1 MRDLRDTV
9 SWVTGAGSGIGQAG
23 AVALAQAGS
32 RVVISGRRAEA
43 LEETAAAIEKVGG
56 SPVIEPL
63 DVSDEASVNAVA
75 GRIMERWQRC
85 DILVNSAGINVQQR
99 HWGQVSNAD
108 FERVMAINLNGAFFC
123 TQAVLPAMR
132 EHGDGLVINVSSWA
146 GRFNSFVTGPAYGA
160 SKFAMC
166 AMSEN
171 LNIEE
176 GVHGIRACALCPGE
190 VSTPILDRRPIPVT
204 AEDRAK
210 MVQSDDMGELIL
222 FIAQMPKHVCLNEI
236 VVSPTWNR
244 GYVASRG
251 SGAG

>member
-1 MRDLRDTV
+1 MRDLQETV
-9 SWVTGAGSGIGQAG
+9 TWVTGAGSGIGQAG

-43 LEETAAAIEKVGG
+43 LEETAAAIEKAGG
-56 SPVIEPL
+56 TAVIEPL

-75 GRIMERWQRC
+75 GRILERWQRC
-85 DILVNSAGINVQQR
+85 DILVNSAGINIQER
-99 HWGQVSNAD
+99 HWGKVSNAD
-108 FERVMAINLNGAFFC
+108 FERVIAINLNGAFFC

-132 EHGDGLVINVSSWA
+132 ERSDGLVINVSSWA
-146 GRFNSFVTGPAYGA
+146 GRFNSFITGPAYGA
-160 SKFAMC
+160 SKFGMC

-210 MVQSDDMGELIL
+210 MVQSEDMGELIL
-222 FIAQMPKHVCLNEI
+222 FIARMPKHVCLNEI

-244 GYVASRG
+244 GYVANLG
-251 SGAG
+251 KGAG